1 LIASF
6 RKFCAADF
14 LNVLLERKSV
24 DRIYSQVRENLDAI
38 LKLEVDA
45 EKEATLLAV
54 GSFKRRGVSD
64 SPMRGYRLT
73 RPHRTLLGRRLV
85 ADGENEIDTRAVGGG
100 ELVPALGS

>member
-45 EKEATLLAV
+45 EK
-54 GSFKRRGVSD
+54 KRRFSLSVPSNAAGSAT
-64 SPMRGYRLT
+64 PQC
-73 RPHRTLLGRRLV
+73 
-85 ADGENEIDTRAVGGG
+85 AVIG
-100 ELVPALGS
+100 